1 MRKLAFT
8 LGCGLVLAVCALLG
22 APGAATV
29 KVRVQLLDAANGNA
43 VGGMVRVVPADAKKP
58 VELPGLVDRLLGLR
72 KTDRLSGWYVVPV
85 AGAETALP
93 PGRYRVEAL
102 SGLETALST
111 LDVDLTGDAMISLKL
126 SPLFRPEERGLVAGN
141 THLHL
146 QNVTKEECE
155 AYLRQ
160 VPAADGIRVMFISY
174 LERAGI
180 DKAYVTNRYPI
191 GDLKEFATTGV
202 LFNNGEEHRHNFEAW
217 GQGYGHVMFLDI
229 KELVKPV
236 SLGPGITG
244 AGDDDRPLRPG
255 IDAAR
260 RQGGMVLWCH
270 NTFGHE
276 DVPSALSG
284 RFDALNVFDGGR
296 AGTYE
301 DNYYR
306 YLNIGTRLPISTG
319 TDWFI
324 DDFSRVYAHVDG
336 KLTVKSWLAALK
348 AGRNVA
354 TNGPMVS
361 LTVDGR
367 PIGDILKLEK
377 PKKLQVVADGVGRHE
392 FQKLQLIHNGR
403 GVVSEPARKMGNHF
417 QSRIE
422 REITVDGPGWFAV
435 RVETETKNELGKQ
448 LFAHTSPVYV
458 EMAGQRVFD
467 IESGRALLNQM
478 EDGRADIRARGKFSS
493 DAARDKLLA
502 MYDDAMRDLAEQI
515 GKRGK

>member
-1 MRKLAFT
+1 MRKLAFA
-8 LGCGLVLAVCALLG
+8 LGCGLLLAACALLG
-22 APGAATV
+22 APGGAV
-29 KVRVQLLDAANGNA
+29 KVRVQLVDATSGNV

-58 VELPGLVDRLLGLR
+58 VALPGLVDRLLSLR
-72 KTDRLSGWYVVPV
+72 KTDWLSGWYVVPA
-85 AGAETALP
+85 AGAETSLP

-102 SGLETALST
+102 SGLETALAAV
-111 LDVDLTGDAMISLKL
+111 DVDVTSDAVVSLKL
-126 SPLFRPEERGLVAGN
+126 PSLFRPEDHGLAAGN

-146 QNVTKEECE
+146 QNVTKEECD

-174 LERAGI
+174 LERPGI

-236 SLGPGITG
+236 SLGPGIMG

-255 IDAAR
+255 IDDAR
-260 RQGGMVLWCH
+260 RQGGTVLWCH

-284 RFDALNVFDGGR
+284 RLDALNVFDGGR

-306 YLNIGTRLPISTG
+306 YLNTGMRLPISTG

-324 DDFSRVYAHVDG
+324 DDFSRVYAKVEG

-348 AGRNVA
+348 DGRNVV
-354 TNGPMVS
+354 TNGPILS

-367 PIGDILKLEK
+367 PIGDTLKLDK
-377 PKKLQVVADGVGRHE
+377 PKKLQIVAEGVGRHD
-392 FQKLQLIHNGR
+392 FQKLQLIYKGR
-403 GVVSEPARKMGNHF
+403 VVLSEPARKAGDHY
-417 QSRIE
+417 QSHIE
-422 REITVDGPGWFAV
+422 REITVDGPGWFAA
-435 RVETETKNELGKQ
+435 RVETDTKNELGKQ

-458 EMAGQRVFD
+458 EMAGRRVFD
-467 IESGRALLNQM
+467 VESARALLTQM
-478 EDGRADIRARGKFSS
+478 EDGRADIRARGRFSS
-493 DAARDKLLA
+493 DAARDRLLA
-502 MYDDAMRDLAEQI
+502 MYDEAMRDLAERV